1 MTKRAQTTLDDSPQL
16 CCAEALLT
24 DLRKSCE
31 PVPAI
36 YLTEDKVQ
44 MTAEENSKES
54 INQKLSMGQSAHSR
68 NSPGRVAQT
77 RP

>member
-1 MTKRAQTTLDDSPQL
+1 MTRRAQPTLDDSPQL

-44 MTAEENSKES
+44 MTAEENSNAS
-54 INQKLSMGQSAHSR
+54 INQKLLMGLSVHSR
-68 NSPGRVAQT
+68 NSSGRVGQT
-77 RP
+77 QP

>member
-1 MTKRAQTTLDDSPQL
+1 MLEDSPQL

-36 YLTEDKVQ
+36 YWTEDKVQ
-44 MTAEENSKES
+44 ITAEDNSKES
-54 INQKLSMGQSAHSR
+54 IKQKLLMGLSVHCR
-68 NSPGRVAQT
+68 NSPGRVGQT
-77 RP
+77 QP